1 MKLSKDERPRK
12 KKSFH
17 RRSSAQR
24 ERSQIEAGES
34 ASNNKE
40 INTNEA
46 FFKCHISLNVYKRNI
61 EVTCEPVSGVNTVF
75 FVSPLRSWCAFSFEV
90 DFLSRIKWKLEKK
103 FHKCREHHCCF
114 RDIGGR
120 RFFFAISKTDAWRSV
135 SNFGFH
141 LSTQNEI
148 CSRACRTYGERTFS
162 RRWLRKLR
170 NSRNSMLIEGKL
182 VNYRKA
188 GQWMEFFNTC
198 LLSITTTFS
207 TRTSELA
214 TAVSYSIN
222 QNCYALLSS
231 WLTGQI

>member
-120 RFFFAISKTDAWRSV
+120 SFFSP
-135 SNFGFH
+135 
-141 LSTQNEI
+141 
-148 CSRACRTYGERTFS
+148 S
-162 RRWLRKLR
+162 RRR
-170 NSRNSMLIEGKL
+170 MLDALWVILDFTFPPKMRFVAERVAHMAREHSL
-182 VNYRKA
+182 DVDCVN
-188 GQWMEFFNTC
+188 
-198 LLSITTTFS
+198 
-207 TRTSELA
+207 
-214 TAVSYSIN
+214 
-222 QNCYALLSS
+222 
-231 WLTGQI
+231 